1 MSGETS
7 LEKEVGHHYF
17 DTYITVGLTSI
28 CFKKGLVNHHGKH
41 SGRLSRSKVSLLRDS
56 DICVLLF
63 PQKKNTSPWTY
74 IEENL
79 GDMTGMERYHRCA
92 ECMEYPHSKG
102 SKYVNIS
109 VPWSIWVVISV
120 FWGAGLVFIFT
131 FHKL

>member
-1 MSGETS
+1 MRA
-7 LEKEVGHHYF
+7 F
-17 DTYITVGLTSI
+17 
-28 CFKKGLVNHHGKH
+28 
-41 SGRLSRSKVSLLRDS
+41 VSTE
-56 DICVLLF
+56 
-63 PQKKNTSPWTY
+63 KNTSPWTY

-120 FWGAGLVFIFT
+120 FWGAGLVFIFYVSQIVIEHLR
-131 FHKL
+131 F